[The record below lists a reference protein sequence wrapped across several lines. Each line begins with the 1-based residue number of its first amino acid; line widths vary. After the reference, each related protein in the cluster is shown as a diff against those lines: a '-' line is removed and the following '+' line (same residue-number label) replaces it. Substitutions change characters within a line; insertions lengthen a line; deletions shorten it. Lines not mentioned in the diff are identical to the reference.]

1 MGTTIII
8 AQQKG
13 GAGKTT
19 LAAHLAV
26 LFASQGLSIAIM
38 DIDPQK
44 SLSAWHAARQQ
55 TLGDDGGITLRQVS
69 GWRSGAEVKRLGR
82 DFDLV
87 LIDSPPHGDTDAKVA
102 VRAADRVLMPIQPS
116 PMDYWAARQT
126 IELANRE
133 GKDFTLVL
141 NRLPSRGRL
150 ADQIRAMITSDG
162 LRVADSSLGN
172 RQAFASSLLTGLGV
186 TEAQPRGLAAQEIRA
201 LGKEIRPEGR
211 EA

>member
-26 LFASQGLSIAIM
+26 LCAQRGKSVAIM
-38 DIDPQK
+38 DIDPQQ
-44 SLSAWHAARQQ
+44 SLSAWHAMRQR
-55 TLGDDGGITLRQVS
+55 TLGNDGGIALRQVS
-69 GWRSGAEVKRLGR
+69 GWRSGAEVQRLGR

-150 ADQIRAMITSDG
+150 ADRIRAMIIADG
-162 LRVADSSLGN
+162 LKVAHNSLGN
-172 RQAFASSLLTGLGV
+172 RQAFASSLLDGLGV
-186 TEAQPRGLAAQEIRA
+186 TEAQPKGLAAQETVA
-201 LGKEIRPEGR
+201 LGNEILG
-211 EA
+211 

>member
-19 LAAHLAV
+19 LAAQLAV
-26 LFASQGLSIAIM
+26 LFAGRGLAGAIM
-38 DIDPQK
+38 DIDPQQ
-44 SLSAWHAARQQ
+44 SLSAWHAARQR
-55 TLGDDGGITLRQVS
+55 TPGNDGGIALRQVS
-69 GWRSGAEVKRLGR
+69 AWRSGAEVQRLGR

-87 LIDSPPHGDTDAKVA
+87 FIDSPPHGDTDSRVA

-116 PMDYWAARQT
+116 PMAYWAARQT
-126 IELANRE
+126 IDLAQRE

-150 ADQIRAMITSDG
+150 ADRIRAMITADG
-162 LRVADSSLGN
+162 LKVAHTTLGN
-172 RQAFASSLLTGLGV
+172 RQAFASSMLDGLGV
-186 TEAQPRGLAAQEIRA
+186 TEAQPKGLAAQEISA
-201 LGKEIRPEGR
+201 LGSEMLGD
-211 EA
+211 